1 MGGSDS
7 APEAALGGLVWRGV
21 IPPIS
26 AIHGHP
32 IQRLGTTG
40 SQALAKKTAARPVPL
55 GSLSGGEC
63 DAASALAQL
72 LALLAAVRRAARQRL
87 RASAGDAP
95 LDVAAGDALRS
106 LLVLAAAGG
115 AGAVALAAAA
125 LAAVAAALA
134 PLPLALA
141 ASALAAVAAALAL
154 VTLALAAAALALAAV
169 AVSLGRLTLAWAAS
183 ALALWAAQRLGGAVR
198 PGLPERLVPRLLFL
212 LGSRRSVAPG
222 RLGASVLA
230 S

>member
-1 MGGSDS
+1 M
-7 APEAALGGLVWRGV
+7 
-21 IPPIS
+21 
-26 AIHGHP
+26 
-32 IQRLGTTG
+32 
-40 SQALAKKTAARPVPL
+40 AKKTAARPVPL

-87 RASAGDAP
+87 SASAGDAP
-95 LDVAAGDALRS
+95 LDVAGGDALRS

-154 VTLALAAAALALAAV
+154 VTLALAAAARAAV
-169 AVSLGRLTLAWAAS
+169 ALPLGRLTLVWAAS
-183 ALALWAAQRLGGAVR
+183 TLALSAAQRLGGTVR
-198 PGLPERLVPRLLFL
+198 AGLPERLVPRLLFL
-212 LGSRRSVAPG
+212 LGSRPG
-222 RLGASVLA
+222 VSPRRLDASVQA
-230 S
+230 R